1 MREVSPLY
9 ARPSGWNRLLPP
21 RPAASGRLSDIRK
34 ARFVVIGAGYAG
46 IAASRRLAELFP
58 DEQVVLLESST
69 VGEGAAGRN
78 SGFLIDLPYAKI
90 QASKDA
96 REAEWQKL
104 FLQTGRKWLE
114 ELVLRHGIDCG
125 WNPCGNYKS
134 AMTEQGEA
142 ELKELAAQL
151 TAVGASFQ
159 TLSRTDLESQLGTAF
174 YRSAVWMPNC
184 ILVQPAA
191 LVRGLADSLPRNIV
205 LAEETVVAEVRR
217 GRPHTVITG
226 QGEIKADT
234 VIFANNSFL
243 SRFGIARSR
252 QITMY
257 TYAGL
262 TPALPA
268 DEAAGLGRMSD
279 WGMVPA
285 ERMGATTRKVGGN
298 RYMIRTGFSYEREL
312 DNAGVE
318 TMLTDAYRARYPD
331 MRSHELEYVWAGAVS
346 ITRNGAPFFGAVGT
360 DLYGVSGC
368 NGSGIIK
375 MSLLG
380 KLLAE
385 HIAGQDSA
393 LLRGC
398 LEWARPSWIP
408 PEPLRRIGVAL
419 ATRKHVREVAKPRPH
434 G

>member
-1 MREVSPLY
+1 MRVISPVY
-9 ARPSGWNRLLPP
+9 GRPSGWNRLLAP
-21 RPAASGRLSDIRK
+21 RVVVTAGLSGIRK
-34 ARFVVIGAGYAG
+34 ARFAVIGAGYAG
-46 IAASRRLAELFP
+46 IAVSRRLAELFP
-58 DEQVVLLESST
+58 DERIVLLESST

-78 SGFLIDLPYAKI
+78 SGFLIDQPYAKI

-96 REAEWQKL
+96 KEAEWQKL

-114 ELVLRHGIDCG
+114 ELVGRHGIDCG
-125 WNPCGNYKS
+125 WNPCGNYKA

-142 ELKELAAQL
+142 ELKELAGRL
-151 TAVGASFQ
+151 KSVGASFEA
-159 TLSRTDLESQLGTAF
+159 LSRADLADRLGTSF
-174 YRSAVWMPNC
+174 YRAAVWMPNC

-191 LVRGLADSLPRNIV
+191 LVRGLADNLPQNVI
-205 LAEETVVAEVRR
+205 LAEETPVLDVRR
-217 GRPHTVITG
+217 GKPHTVVTP
-226 QGEIKADT
+226 QGEVEADM

-243 SRFGIARSR
+243 GRFGIARSR

-268 DEAAGLGRMSD
+268 EDADRLGAASD

-285 ERMGATTRKVGGN
+285 ERMGATTRKVGD

-312 DNAGVE
+312 DNAEVE
-318 TMLTDAYRARYPD
+318 AALRNAYRKRYPD
-331 MRSHELEYVWAGAVS
+331 MPSHELEYVWGGAVS
-346 ITRNGAPFFGAVGT
+346 ITRNGAPFFGEVGPG
-360 DLYGVSGC
+360 LYGVSGC

-385 HIAGQDSA
+385 HIAGQDST

-398 LEWARPSWIP
+398 LEWAKPSWIP
-408 PEPLRRIGVAL
+408 PEPLRRIGVAMSM
-419 ATRKHVREVAKPRPH
+419 RKHIRLVAQARP
-434 G
+434 

>member
-268 DEAAGLGRMSD
+268 DEAARLGRMSD

-298 RYMIRTGFSYEREL
+298 RYMIRTGFSYEIEPV
-312 DNAGVE
+312 G
-318 TMLTDAYRARYPD
+318 
-331 MRSHELEYVWAGAVS
+331 
-346 ITRNGAPFFGAVGT
+346 GT
-360 DLYGVSGC
+360 DLGPQFLAHAAGRAGDGFHRVAGR
-368 NGSGIIK
+368 
-375 MSLLG
+375 
-380 KLLAE
+380 KLDE
-385 HIAGQDSA
+385 GEIERHHGQDQQAGACDPAACGDQCSRHEQ
-393 LLRGC
+393 LLPATASPFRKLSLPDRRG
-398 LEWARPSWIP
+398 RY
-408 PEPLRRIGVAL
+408 
-419 ATRKHVREVAKPRPH
+419 T
-434 G
+434 